1 MYGIRI
7 VVPFSRFTEM
17 LTVEDCRRKAAQW
30 LESAQAASD
39 PKTIASMRRAADA
52 WTRQAEQIEEVNLR
66 RPRQPA
72 PMKRP
77 VDLSEPRNL
86 HPRDTL
92 HVGDVLRERL
102 HLGDEDFDNSAQ

>member
-1 MYGIRI
+1 
-7 VVPFSRFTEM
+7 M

-30 LESAQAASD
+30 LDRAQSASD

-52 WTRQAEQIEEVNLR
+52 WTKQADQIDEANLR
-66 RPRQPA
+66 RPRLPA

-77 VDLSEPRNL
+77 MDLSEPRSPY
-86 HPRDTL
+86 PRDTL

-102 HLGDEDFDNSAQ
+102 HLSDEDFDDGAQ

>member
-1 MYGIRI
+1 
-7 VVPFSRFTEM
+7 M

-30 LESAQAASD
+30 LDKAQSASD

-52 WTRQAEQIEEVNLR
+52 WTRQAEQIEEANLR
-66 RPRQPA
+66 RSRPPV

-77 VDLSEPRNL
+77 ADLSEPRPPY
-86 HPRDTL
+86 PRDTL

-102 HLGDEDFDNSAQ
+102 HLSDEDFDDSAE

>member
-1 MYGIRI
+1 
-7 VVPFSRFTEM
+7 M

-30 LESAQAASD
+30 LDGAQSASD

-52 WTRQAEQIEEVNLR
+52 WTRQAEQIEEASLHRLR
-66 RPRQPA
+66 PPP

-102 HLGDEDFDNSAQ
+102 RLSDEDFDDSAQ